1 MSAFEALTTL
11 LCSTPVLVA
20 PHFGKP
26 FRLEVDASGTGVG
39 AVLLQTGEDGLNH
52 SISFFLKKFL
62 KHQMYC
68 STIEKEALALIFA
81 LQYFE
86 VYIGSTVQPVTIFT
100 DHNALTFLQ
109 QMSNANHSLVRCS
122 LICQGYNVKICHKK
136 VIENVIADSLSRV
149 NQ

>member
-1 MSAFEALTTL
+1 
-11 LCSTPVLVA
+11 
-20 PHFGKP
+20 
-26 FRLEVDASGTGVG
+26 
-39 AVLLQTGEDGLNH
+39 
-52 SISFFLKKFL
+52 
-62 KHQMYC
+62 MYY
-68 STIEKEALALIFA
+68 STIEKEALALILA

-109 QMSNANHSLVRCS
+109 QMSNANHRLMQWS
-122 LICQGYNVKICHKK
+122 LICQGYNMKICHKK